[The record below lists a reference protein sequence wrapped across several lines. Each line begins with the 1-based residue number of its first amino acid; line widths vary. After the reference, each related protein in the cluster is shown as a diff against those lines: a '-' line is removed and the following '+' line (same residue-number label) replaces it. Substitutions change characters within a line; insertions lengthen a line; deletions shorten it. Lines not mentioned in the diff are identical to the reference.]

1 MDKLKR
7 LGLFMSMSIR
17 ISPFYIILLCLQA
30 LAGSGQVISGV
41 VLMKYL
47 VDELIGEKRAEQ
59 LIFLGCLTVGINVF
73 LHFVKKSLERTIE
86 VGQQYLAD
94 KMNEA
99 MAEKIMR
106 IEYAYLENPYYLDLK
121 ERAVFAV
128 RNQSALSWMI
138 YAIAQAVQSGMSVAG
153 FAVILF
159 TLSPILAFFLVA
171 GILLELLCYGRFSKY
186 MIKFRNEILPV
197 NRRYGY
203 YFGLCCQ
210 NEPQKDARLYGMGDM
225 LSKRVVEYGREI
237 AQWLGRLKKRESVF
251 RAQLSVLND
260 LQTALCYGYIG
271 LRVITDRFGS
281 RISLGAFTMYVSTA
295 LGFAKMVVSFG
306 EQIVEL
312 SQFLSYL
319 EPFAEFMAL
328 TEETSEKEGSI
339 VFEGPVQTIEFDHVS
354 FCYPGSDREVLTDVT
369 FQVER
374 GQKISVVGLN
384 GAGKTTLVKLLCR
397 LYKVK
402 DGEIRI
408 NGRNIFDYTYTSYM
422 KTVAAVFQDYKLFAF
437 TLRENITG
445 KEKEEKDMAAKERLE
460 NILEEVGLTEKIAE
474 LPDGAE
480 SLYGKEY
487 EETGILMSGGE
498 SQKVAIAR
506 ALYKDASLVIMDEPA
521 SALDPIAEA
530 EIYEKFNRM
539 VEDKTALY
547 ISHRMS
553 SSVFCD
559 KVLIIDG
566 GVVADFDT
574 HENLMKKT
582 ESLYY
587 KMFSSQAVNYQL

>member
-171 GILLELLCYGRFSKY
+171 GILLELLYYGRFSKY

-445 KEKEEKDMAAKERLE
+445 KEKEEKDMAAK
-460 NILEEVGLTEKIAE
+460 
-474 LPDGAE
+474 
-480 SLYGKEY
+480 
-487 EETGILMSGGE
+487 
-498 SQKVAIAR
+498 
-506 ALYKDASLVIMDEPA
+506 
-521 SALDPIAEA
+521 
-530 EIYEKFNRM
+530 
-539 VEDKTALY
+539 
-547 ISHRMS
+547 
-553 SSVFCD
+553 
-559 KVLIIDG
+559 
-566 GVVADFDT
+566 
-574 HENLMKKT
+574 
-582 ESLYY
+582 
-587 KMFSSQAVNYQL
+587 

>member
-339 VFEGPVQTIEFDHVS
+339 VFEEPVQTIEFDHVS